1 MKTRVLFLCIHNSA
15 RSQIAEAYLKKYG
28 NNQFD
33 VESAGLVPGNLNPL
47 AVAVLAEENIDIKY
61 NSTKSVNDFY
71 DQQISFDYVIT
82 VCDPEASESCPV
94 FPGLIRKINW
104 NFADPS
110 KFEGNSESK
119 LEQTRIV
126 RDQIKKAVLNFVKE
140 YASPV

>member
-33 VESAGLVPGNLNPL
+33 VESAGLMPGNLNPL

-110 KFEGNSESK
+110 KFEGTSESK